1 MLKIIFFDTFQ
12 NEKHFESELLLYSH
26 TPPLISVK
34 VKDYRKHPS
43 LLVNIKK
50 KKNKL

>member
-1 MLKIIFFDTFQ
+1 MLKIIFFYIFQ
-12 NEKHFESELLLYSH
+12 NVKHFESELLLYSH

-34 VKDYRKHPS
+34 VKDYRKHP

-50 KKNKL
+50 TKNKL